1 MDFSFGVIR
10 SELASEKFRLLYLQM
25 QSANPTVLTFPSFPD
40 LLSFFQEQTGDYEKQ
55 DSIMRCL
62 VMNYQQGGPYK
73 ILSSVFLVLF
83 EPVILKLFGL
93 GRRACWNVPDEDIA
107 QEINI
112 LLLQS
117 IRETNPALPQI
128 SNRFTGAL
136 KNKFQKFIKGKIKE
150 AKGETAYDD
159 TLAVFAP
166 DEESDG
172 EGDDQKTK
180 KVEEYDLAKF
190 RRQLDELIRKRKITK
205 RDKRLLI
212 ATMIEGKVLKKIVPK
227 NEYEKYKARLRR
239 FKKANKKMFAKLMI

>member
-25 QSANPTVLTFPSFPD
+25 QSANPNVLTFPSFPD
-40 LLSFFQEQTGDYEKQ
+40 IIYFFQKQTGDYEKQ
-55 DSIMRCL
+55 DTIMRCL
-62 VMNYQQGGPYK
+62 VMNYQQGGPYN

-93 GRRACWNVPDEDIA
+93 GRRACWSVPDEDIA

-117 IRETNPALPQI
+117 IRETDPDLPQV

-136 KNKFQKFIKGKIKE
+136 KNKFQKFIKEKIKE

-166 DEESDG
+166 DEESEG
-172 EGDDQKTK
+172 EGDDQTTK
-180 KVEEYDLAKF
+180 QVEEYDLAKF
-190 RRQLDELIRKRKITK
+190 RLHLDELIRKRKITK
-205 RDKRLLI
+205 KDKRLLI

>member
-10 SELASEKFRLLYLQM
+10 SELASEKFRLLYIQM
-25 QSANPTVLTFPSFPD
+25 QRANPTVLSFPSIPD
-40 LLSFFQEQTGDYEKQ
+40 IISFFQKRTGDYEMQ
-55 DSIMRCL
+55 DAIIRCL
-62 VMNYQQGGPYK
+62 VMHYQQGGPYK

-93 GRRACWNVPDEDIA
+93 GRRACWNIPDEDIA

-117 IRETNPALPQI
+117 IRETNPALPQV

-136 KNKFQKFIKGKIKE
+136 KNKFQKFIKEKIKE

-159 TLAVFAP
+159 TLAIFAS
-166 DEESDG
+166 DENSEG
-172 EGDDQKTK
+172 EGDDQITK
-180 KVEEYDLAKF
+180 QIEEYDLAKF
-190 RRQLDELIRKRKITK
+190 RLQLDELIRKRKITK
-205 RDKRLLI
+205 KDKRLLI

-239 FKKANKKMFAKLMI
+239 FKKANKKLFAKLLI

>member
-25 QSANPTVLTFPSFPD
+25 QRANPTVLGFPSIPD
-40 LLSFFQEQTGDYEKQ
+40 LLSFFQERKGDYEKQ
-55 DSIMRCL
+55 DAIMRCL
-62 VMNYQQGGPYK
+62 VMHYQQGGPYK

-93 GRRACWNVPDEDIA
+93 GRRACWNIPDEDIA

-117 IRETNPALPQI
+117 IRETNPALPQV

-136 KNKFQKFIKGKIKE
+136 KNKFQKFIKEKIKE

-159 TLAVFAP
+159 TSAVFAP
-166 DEESDG
+166 DEESER
-172 EGDDQKTK
+172 EGDDQTAKQL
-180 KVEEYDLAKF
+180 EEYDLAKF
-190 RRQLDELIRKRKITK
+190 RLQLDELIRKRKITK
-205 RDKRLLI
+205 KDKRLLI

-239 FKKANKKMFAKLMI
+239 FKKANKKMFAKIMI